1 MDTPITPEQTAPEA
15 TPVPQESPEPV
26 NTATTSSTQE
36 PEAAEAPTSSQ
47 DAPEEAQEAP
57 EPQPPKPRK
66 VRLRRAQQRRRLH
79 NVILAGVFLLFL
91 LVCFIVNLAV
101 KDRIFPKRKTVIW
114 PKSPPFLDRTN
125 RRQLFLR
132 TVQLHQ
138 RPILRPGQM
147 DVPQAEVRNHHGPEG
162 RIRHLPGQRR
172 LSPLRPGN
180 AQ

>member
-47 DAPEEAQEAP
+47 DAPEEAREAP

-66 VRLRRAQQRRRLH
+66 ARLRRAQQRRRLH

-101 KDRIFPKRKTVIW
+101 KDRDFSETENRNLAQMPAFSLTALTDGSYFSGLSSYTSDQFFARDKWMSLKLKCETIMGRK
-114 PKSPPFLDRTN
+114 D
-125 RRQLFLR
+125 
-132 TVQLHQ
+132 
-138 RPILRPGQM
+138 
-147 DVPQAEVRNHHGPEG
+147 E
-162 RIRHLPGQRR
+162 
-172 LSPLRPGN
+172 
-180 AQ
+180 